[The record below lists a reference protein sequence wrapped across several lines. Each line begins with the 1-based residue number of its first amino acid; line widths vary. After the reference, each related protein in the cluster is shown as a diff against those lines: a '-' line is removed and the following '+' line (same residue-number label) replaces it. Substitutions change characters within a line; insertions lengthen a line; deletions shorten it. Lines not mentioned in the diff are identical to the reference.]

1 MADYFAIGTYLQY
14 SLLNEFIALDRKR
27 DVTFYHTEGTLTNAE
42 LYSILWLQN
51 KEVSMLDIFDL
62 TGKVAIVTGGNQGI
76 GLAISRGL
84 GQAGATVILAN
95 RRVEEGAKAAQTL
108 EKEGLKAVSIPTDVS
123 EESSIAA
130 LVAKVIDSYGKIDI
144 LVNNAGVIVRKQ
156 VEEFTRQD
164 WDHIMNTN
172 LRGVFFC
179 CQLVGREMMKQ
190 KKGKII
196 NISSD
201 ASQRAMAE
209 RSVYAASKAGL
220 SHLTRCLAVEWA
232 PYNIN
237 VNAIGP
243 GPTITPLNQDYF
255 KQNPDKLQQVKQA
268 IPLGRMGDTS
278 DYMGA
283 AVYLASEASN
293 FVTGQTLLVEGGS
306 TLP

>member
-1 MADYFAIGTYLQY
+1 MI
-14 SLLNEFIALDRKR
+14 
-27 DVTFYHTEGTLTNAE
+27 
-42 LYSILWLQN
+42 
-51 KEVSMLDIFDL
+51 DIFDL

-84 GQAGATVILAN
+84 AQAGAAVIIAN
-95 RRVEEGAKAAQTL
+95 RRAEEGKKAAESL
-108 EKEGLKAVSIPTDVS
+108 KKEGLNAISTPTDVS
-123 EESSIAA
+123 DESSIAA
-130 LVAKVIDSYGKIDI
+130 MVSKVIDNYGKIDI
-144 LVNNAGVIVRKQ
+144 LVNNAGVIIRKSA
-156 VEEFTRQD
+156 EEFTRED

-179 CQLVGREMMKQ
+179 CQLVGREMIKQ

-209 RSVYAASKAGL
+209 RSVYATSKAGV

-232 PYNIN
+232 KYNIN

-243 GPTITPLNQDYF
+243 GPTITPLNKKYYEE
-255 KQNPDKLQQVKQA
+255 NPDKLQQTIQS
-268 IPLGRMGDTS
+268 IPMGRMGDTS

-283 AVYLASEASN
+283 AVFLASEASN
-293 FVTGQTLLVEGGS
+293 FVTGHTLLVEGGS
-306 TLP
+306 TIW

>member
-1 MADYFAIGTYLQY
+1 MTG
-14 SLLNEFIALDRKR
+14 S
-27 DVTFYHTEGTLTNAE
+27 DVTFYHTRRYIDEHRQFIYCN
-42 LYSILWLQN
+42 SIE
-51 KEVSMLDIFDL
+51 EVQKMEIFDL

-84 GQAGATVILAN
+84 ARAGAAVIIAN
-95 RRVEEGAKAAQTL
+95 RRAEEGAKAAESL
-108 EKEGLKAVSIPTDVS
+108 KKEGLNAASIPTNVS
-123 EESSIAA
+123 DESSIAA
-130 LVAKVIDSYGKIDI
+130 MVSRVMTNHGKIDI
-144 LVNNAGVIVRKQ
+144 LVNNAGVIVRKPA
-156 VEEFTRQD
+156 EDFTRED

-179 CQLVGREMMKQ
+179 CQLVGREMIKQ

-201 ASQRAMAE
+201 ASLRAMAE
-209 RSVYAASKAGL
+209 RSVYATSKAAV

-232 PYNIN
+232 KYNIN

-243 GPTITPLNQDYF
+243 GPTITPLNKKYYAE
-255 KQNPDKLQQVKQA
+255 NPDKLQETIQS
-268 IPLGRMGDTS
+268 IPMGRTGDTS

-283 AVYLASEASN
+283 AVFLASEASN
-293 FVTGQTLLVEGGS
+293 FMTGQTLLIEGGS